1 MDIYIQQN
9 MHYVDLE
16 YKISRG
22 PDISVE
28 NCSWGKQKIAN
39 CHQPYYVT

>member
-28 NCSWGKQKIAN
+28 NCSWGKQIIAN